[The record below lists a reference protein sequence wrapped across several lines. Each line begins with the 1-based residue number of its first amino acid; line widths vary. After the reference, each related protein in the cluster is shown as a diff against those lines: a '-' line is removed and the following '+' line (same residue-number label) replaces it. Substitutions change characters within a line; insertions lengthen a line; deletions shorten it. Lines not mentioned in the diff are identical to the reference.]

1 MELARSRHPEPRHG
15 FVPCRHRRQGGAPI
29 EPNGLRERQRCRHDH
44 RGRLADGKN
53 VRVVVVQAV
62 GETSVG
68 ENRHRHRGSDLGA
81 DDRTFSASPP
91 LDETQDGWRE
101 ILAGRG
107 DRDPNGIKN
116 AQRDILAH
124 LVGDRVEV
132 ECVGK
137 LGQAIGTGGEKLR
150 HVQLLIPA
158 VATSHGIQSL
168 AAANACSGF
177 G

>member
-1 MELARSRHPEPRHG
+1 MTVHSPRPHPSTRPRT
-15 FVPCRHRRQGGAPI
+15 GGA
-29 EPNGLRERQRCRHDH
+29 
-44 RGRLADGKN
+44 KSS
-53 VRVVVVQAV
+53 RVEAIATPTV
-62 GETSVG
+62 
-68 ENRHRHRGSDLGA
+68 
-81 DDRTFSASPP
+81 
-91 LDETQDGWRE
+91 
-101 ILAGRG
+101 
-107 DRDPNGIKN
+107 IKN